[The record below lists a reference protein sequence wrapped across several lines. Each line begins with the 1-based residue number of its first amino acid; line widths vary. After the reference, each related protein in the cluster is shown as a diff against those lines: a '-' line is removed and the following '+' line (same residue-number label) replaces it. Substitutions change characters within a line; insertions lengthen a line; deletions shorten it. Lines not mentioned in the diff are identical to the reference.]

1 MELNKTFDADYTPKT
16 LDDIAYTYK
25 AQKNE
30 LKDLVTG
37 RSGFPSNGINGIILV
52 GDTGSGKTTLAK
64 MLPDLIELARGGTS
78 ARYDYHQIT
87 TSGNSGVDLLEK
99 IEGKIALI
107 PFQQKFHYIILDE
120 VDLMSATAMN
130 KLKSVMNIAFG
141 HSIFIMT
148 TNDIN
153 KVTVP
158 VVNRSHIIWLDHA
171 PAIAWLPLYSRI
183 LNDHGIADI
192 NKMTM
197 LDNIDQCNGSG
208 RSVIESAKKVILKY
222 GEELNIP
229 AFNTASIVV

>member
-1 MELNKTFDADYTPKT
+1 MELNKTFNADYTPKT
-16 LDDIAYTYK
+16 LDDIAFTYK
-25 AQKNE
+25 DEKKQ
-30 LKDLVTG
+30 LKDHVSG
-37 RSGFPSNGINGIILV
+37 RSGFPSNGINGLILV

-64 MLPDLIELARGGTS
+64 MLPELIEIARGGTS

-99 IEGKIALI
+99 IENQIALY

-120 VDLMSATAMN
+120 VDLMSVTAMK

-141 HSIFIMT
+141 NSIFIMT

-153 KVTVP
+153 KVTKP

-171 PAIAWLPLYSRI
+171 PTIAWLPLYSRI
-183 LNDHGIADI
+183 LNDHGITDI
-192 NKMTM
+192 DKMTM

-208 RSVIESAKKVILKY
+208 RDVIESAKKVILNY
-222 GEELNIP
+222 GEEVHIP
-229 AFNTASIVV
+229 AFNAASIVV